1 MASILVI
8 GSSNTDMVL
17 RVAALPRPGQTI
29 SGGEFQ
35 TFGGGKGANQAIAAR
50 RAGGSVSFIAAIG
63 DDDLGRSAIKSLA
76 AEGIDTSGIS
86 VLPGTPSGVAFIFVS
101 DSGENCIGVAPGAN
115 ACLSPGVLLS
125 QAHSFDNADLML
137 IQLET
142 PLETVRTAVDMA
154 EKRQLP
160 VVLNPAP
167 AAALPDD
174 LLQGLFCI
182 TPNESEAE
190 ALTSVAVNDVASA
203 SAAAERLL
211 QRGVENV
218 VITMGSKGAL
228 LRNASE
234 TFLQPAESVAVV
246 DTTGA
251 GDTFNGV
258 FTTMVA
264 KGHSLPQ
271 AIEIAVG
278 AATLSVQTAGAIA
291 SIPRLN
297 QQD

>member
-50 RAGGSVSFIAAIG
+50 RAGGNVCFIAAIG
-63 DDDLGRSAIKSLA
+63 DDDLGRSAMDTFA
-76 AEGIDTSGIS
+76 AEGIDTSGIE
-86 VLPGTPSGVAFIFVS
+86 VLMDTPSGVAFIFVS
-101 DSGENCIGVAPGAN
+101 DAGENCIGVAPGAN
-115 ACLSPGVLLS
+115 ACLSSDALIS

-142 PLETVRTAVDMA
+142 PLETVRTAVAMA
-154 EKRQLP
+154 AKRQLR

-190 ALTSVAVNDVASA
+190 ALTGIAVTDVASA
-203 SAAAERLL
+203 TVAADLLL

-218 VITMGSKGAL
+218 VITLGSKGAL
-228 LRNASE
+228 LRWGSE
-234 TFLQPAESVAVV
+234 TFVQSAESVTVV

-291 SIPRLN
+291 SIPHLD
-297 QQD
+297 Q

>member
-17 RVAALPRPGQTI
+17 RVTSIPRPGQTI

-50 RAGGSVSFIAAIG
+50 RAGGRVCFIAAIG
-63 DDDLGRSAIKSLA
+63 DDELGRSSLESLA
-76 AEGIDTSGIS
+76 AEGIDISGIQ
-86 VLPGTPSGVAFIFVS
+86 VIANTPSGVAFIFVS
-101 DSGENCIGVAPGAN
+101 DAGENCIGVAPGAN
-115 ACLSPGVLLS
+115 AYLSTDALLS
-125 QAHSFDNADLML
+125 QSHAFDSADLML

-142 PLETVRTAVDMA
+142 PLETVRTAIELA
-154 EKRQLP
+154 AKRQLP

-167 AAALPDD
+167 MAELPDEI
-174 LLQGLFCI
+174 LGGLFCI

-190 ALTSVAVNDVASA
+190 ALTGVAVSDVASA
-203 SAAAERLL
+203 TAAADRLL
-211 QRGVENV
+211 QRGVKNV
-218 VITMGSKGAL
+218 VVTLGSQGAL
-228 LRNASE
+228 LRNSAE
-234 TFLQPAESVAVV
+234 TVLQPAEVVSVV

-264 KGHSLPQ
+264 KGHSLPE
-271 AIEIAVG
+271 AIKMAVG
-278 AATLSVQTAGAIA
+278 AASLSVQTAGAIA
-291 SIPRLN
+291 SIPRLD
-297 QQD
+297 Q